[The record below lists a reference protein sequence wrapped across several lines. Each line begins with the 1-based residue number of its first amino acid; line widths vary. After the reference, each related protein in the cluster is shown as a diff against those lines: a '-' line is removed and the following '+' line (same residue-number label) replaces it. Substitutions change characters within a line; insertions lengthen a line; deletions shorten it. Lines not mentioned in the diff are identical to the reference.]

1 MDYWSFSDV
10 FEEQGAVR
18 TPFYGGF
25 GLVAAD
31 NIPKATQ
38 ERIFAAAALFNY
50 RPNVLARSLRRG
62 HSIAVDSDSI
72 LATKTLDGHF
82 HADPEIMSLAMQLYE
97 RVD

>member
-31 NIPKATQ
+31 NIPKASLN
-38 ERIFAAAALFNY
+38 IFAALHKLGDN
-50 RPNVLARSLRRG
+50 
-62 HSIAVDSDSI
+62 HIAVDSDSI